1 MLTYLFEIW
10 LLENH
15 LMVSVHHLMLE
26 VVPSPPYCN
35 VDCPKSCLSSAT
47 NMEIMSN
54 SLHIGGPPS
63 PSIDGSGR
71 RWKGT
76 QSSGR
81 LPPDC
86 IDPNRASLR
95 MLFIYTYQFI
105 VQMIYMYSSF
115 QSSHLLCTWCCLNY
129 AILSDWDPELE
140 SHIEGNLATE
150 VSMIVLDTLTVVEQ
164 VLFE

>member
-1 MLTYLFEIW
+1 MQSACQKGSVMAHFWWSMLTNNTTTENQLLYKITLHYRLCTDPQTPSFKFLLMLTYLFEIW

-95 MLFIYTYQFI
+95 MLVIYTLI
-105 VQMIYMYSSF
+105 PIHHANDMY
-115 QSSHLLCTWCCLNY
+115 
-129 AILSDWDPELE
+129 
-140 SHIEGNLATE
+140 
-150 VSMIVLDTLTVVEQ
+150 V
-164 VLFE
+164 